1 MSNMVPCPCHTCSAC
16 TLTELPF
23 QDTRNLNETLDS
35 ETQII
40 PPSRDFHIDKLQANQ
55 NNTSFAHLNVQT
67 LISTFNEFSIMW
79 NSYQFDI
86 IAINETWLQDTDCQ
100 RDYVQVNG
108 YNTAF
113 KNRTG
118 IRGGDVGFYLK

>member
-40 PPSRDFHIDKLQANQ
+40 PPSRDFHTDKLQANQ

-67 LISTFNEFSIMW
+67 LISTFNEFPIMW

-86 IAINETWLQDTDCQ
+86 IAINET
-100 RDYVQVNG
+100 
-108 YNTAF
+108 
-113 KNRTG
+113 
-118 IRGGDVGFYLK
+118 

>member
-1 MSNMVPCPCHTCSAC
+1 
-16 TLTELPF
+16 
-23 QDTRNLNETLDS
+23 
-35 ETQII
+35 
-40 PPSRDFHIDKLQANQ
+40 
-55 NNTSFAHLNVQT
+55 
-67 LISTFNEFSIMW
+67 MW